1 MNFKVI
7 IIGESYVGKTAIG
20 AAYFDLLN
28 INYKST
34 IGSDFRVERIVK
46 KQTELI
52 FSIWDTAGQER
63 FRSLTSIYY
72 TKSDGVILVYDITK
86 KETFDK
92 IVTWLI
98 DVQKTNCFFSLL
110 LIGNKSDLEK
120 KREVSYEEGKQ
131 LASQYG
137 MMFYEASVYKPE
149 TIKKAFQDLFDE
161 IIAVS
166 YNNNK

>member
-20 AAYFDLLN
+20 AAYFDLFN

-46 KQTELI
+46 KQTEFI

-98 DVQKTNCFFSLL
+98 DVQK
-110 LIGNKSDLEK
+110 LI
-120 KREVSYEEGKQ
+120 VS
-131 LASQYG
+131 
-137 MMFYEASVYKPE
+137 FH
-149 TIKKAFQDLFDE
+149 FC
-161 IIAVS
+161 
-166 YNNNK
+166 